1 MCARRVDL
9 PALGRPTMPTS
20 AMSLSSRRSQRSSP
34 GSPFS
39 AMRGA
44 WFVGVAVGATTRHV
58 LLTPEVERSCPA
70 VAGADVDLYL
80 VTQHTAVYPIKRH
93 AAWRLLSRAPDR
105 AGACVW
111 PADRPRRTPARRAE
125 R

>member
-1 MCARRVDL
+1 M
-9 PALGRPTMPTS
+9 GGS
-20 AMSLSSRRSQRSSP
+20 HP
-34 GSPFS
+34 GSGPPE
-39 AMRGA
+39 ARA
-44 WFVGVAVGATTRHV
+44 ARPAVAAVGATTRHV